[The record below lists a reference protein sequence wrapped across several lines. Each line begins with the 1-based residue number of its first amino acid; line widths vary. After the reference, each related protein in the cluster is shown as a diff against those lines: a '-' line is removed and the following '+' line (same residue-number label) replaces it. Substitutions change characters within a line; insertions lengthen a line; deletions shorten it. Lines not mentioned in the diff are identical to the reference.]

1 MADSR
6 PVVLLDPYEL
16 LAARRLVLV
25 LAAATSKDSGLI
37 GAVEPARLADGA
49 KITVRSRADVVDDLA
64 LVLRGLAPV
73 RMQNARPETVGMQ
86 RSRPGLAGTKT

>member
-6 PVVLLDPYEL
+6 PVVLLDPHEL
-16 LAARRLVLV
+16 LAASRLVLV
-25 LAAATSKDSGLI
+25 RAPVTSENDGLI

-49 KITVRSRADVVDDLA
+49 KITALNRADVVDDLA
-64 LVLRGLAPV
+64 LVLRGLPPV
-73 RMQNARPETVGMQ
+73 RMQNAQPETVGMQ